1 MVVSLQFSQTVGPRG
16 CIILLVFMC
25 LLGTLSSQVCIS
37 KKYPVGLGGSS
48 GEIAFTAV
56 DFDDTGTHVVVGGWC
71 KDSGLCLSSNAQPII

>member
-1 MVVSLQFSQTVGPRG
+1 MVVSFRLSQRVSSRG

-25 LLGTLSSQVCIS
+25 LLGTIISQVCTT
-37 KKYPVGLGGSS
+37 KMYPVGLGGSS

-71 KDSGLCLSSNAQPII
+71 KDSGLCQSSNSQPII